1 MRCFCTHVATWNRWS
16 CWRSPEG
23 TCLLVVI
30 RQNYMRHFDN
40 SINSVQVPEGW
51 GTHGTNGSA
60 QGFLAAKSIAML
72 EWLTWFQ
79 VMYIEETKEPG
90 GISVARSGHHG
101 TTWDMLRTR
110 LDSVITSN
118 QVGGSPFLSNLW
130 PAHQMSWVTF
140 LSDTSILLIW
150 HYAILWYVHIC
161 IYKHIHIYIRIYTPT
176 PTYIYTYTQPTLKTT
191 VQRRCRR
198 STICHVIQMF
208 HEWTLRSWWIFWA
221 HFLRLM
227 LHHPMLDQPKSSDWS
242 DIFALSE
249 NSVPHEPSHDNIINH
264 ARHWKIAQLG
274 VVPWFF
280 FEQLVFVPSP

>member
-176 PTYIYTYTQPTLKTT
+176 PTYIYIYIHTANFKNNGAAT
-191 VQRRCRR
+191 VQAIYDLPCYPNVSWVDSKKLMDFLGPFPQVDVASSNAGPTKVIRLEWHFCFVWKFGPPW
-198 STICHVIQMF
+198 TI
-208 HEWTLRSWWIFWA
+208 
-221 HFLRLM
+221 
-227 LHHPMLDQPKSSDWS
+227 
-242 DIFALSE
+242 
-249 NSVPHEPSHDNIINH
+249 
-264 ARHWKIAQLG
+264 
-274 VVPWFF
+274 PW
-280 FEQLVFVPSP
+280 